1 MTRRL
6 LFVALGL
13 SIATPA
19 FASGGGDV
27 GLLYPIINFVLL
39 IAALIYFA
47 RKPVLAFLAE
57 RRGEIQNSL
66 KSSAELLGEAEK
78 KFAAWQ
84 RKLADLEQELES
96 IRVMSRQRAE
106 NERANIIAD
115 ATASAARIKADAR
128 AAIEQELR
136 RAREVLREEA
146 ADLALELAENL
157 LRAQVDD
164 GDRERLVTEFI
175 ERVESGGAG
184 VGAEPGADR

>member
-1 MTRRL
+1 MRAR
-6 LFVALGL
+6 LFVAVSL

-19 FASGGGDV
+19 LASDGGEG

-47 RKPVLAFLAE
+47 RKPVLDFLGD

-66 KSSAELLGEAEK
+66 KTSSDLLGEAEK

-96 IRVMSRQRAE
+96 IRATSRERAE

-115 ATASAARIKADAR
+115 ATASAERIKADAR

-136 RAREVLREEA
+136 RSRDVLREEA

-157 LRAQVDD
+157 LRAQVNDS
-164 GDRERLVTEFI
+164 DRERLVTEFI

-184 VGAEPGADR
+184 AVPGADR